1 MNAGFAALA
10 DLAATTTTDFFSA
23 AIVVT
28 WAPRGLMGAS
38 WSVAQYGAVPVVNV
52 RTCAGRASGSESAC
66 HLIGSASLRWVGRFA
81 FRRCGDRGPWL
92 PLDDPG
98 DGALTRPHRSWGQV
112 LGRWGGFSTVVGNY
126 YGN

>member
-66 HLIGSASLRWVGRFA
+66 HLIGRVRVCGGSVGLLSEDA
-81 FRRCGDRGPWL
+81 VTEV
-92 PLDDPG
+92 PG
-98 DGALTRPHRSWGQV
+98 SH
-112 LGRWGGFSTVVGNY
+112 
-126 YGN
+126 